1 MEPIVNV
8 LIPVSFILLVVLE
21 RIFPGRALPKVRFW
35 YLKGFLFF
43 ALTGVISSV
52 VPVVLAKAL
61 AGLSPIH
68 VEPTIGMIPAVI
80 LAALLG
86 DLLSY
91 VVHRTMHNV
100 PLLWRWSHQLHHSAE
115 RVDVVGAAYFSPLDI
130 VIFATPA
137 VVAAVG
143 LNLSP
148 DAAALAGFAGF
159 VTGTFQHLNIRTPQW
174 LGYFIQRPEAHSVH
188 HSRGVHAY
196 NYGGFP
202 IWDILLG
209 TFRNPVTFAGPNGF
223 WDGAS
228 SKLGAMLIGRDVAE
242 PPLVAAPV
250 SSVPSASASAE

>member
-1 MEPIVNV
+1 METILNT
-8 LIPVSFILLVVLE
+8 LIPVSFLLLVVLE
-21 RIFPGRALPKVRFW
+21 RIFPGRPLPKVRFW
-35 YLKGFLFF
+35 YLKGFVFF
-43 ALTGVISSV
+43 VLTGAIMSI
-52 VPVVLAKAL
+52 VPEALARAL
-61 AGLSPIH
+61 AGLSPVRI
-68 VEPTIGMIPAVI
+68 EGTIGMVPAAIVG
-80 LAALLG
+80 ALLA

-115 RVDVVGAAYFSPLDI
+115 RVDVLGSAYFSPLDI
-130 VIFATPA
+130 VIFAAPS
-137 VVAAVG
+137 VLAAVG

-188 HSRGVHAY
+188 HARGVHAY

-209 TFRNPVTFAGPNGF
+209 TFRNPVAFAGPSGF

-228 SKLGAMLIGRDVAE
+228 SKLGAMLMGRDVAQ
-242 PPLVAAPV
+242 PPLPISTVQQAPA
-250 SSVPSASASAE
+250 PAE